1 MVGRWIHEHLVGAL
15 SMEKRL
21 ETELVL
27 YGRREV
33 DGEGPPD
40 GEREW
45 PKYALKGDIR
55 QLPRGERWETPY

>member
-1 MVGRWIHEHLVGAL
+1 
-15 SMEKRL
+15 MEKRL